1 MPINNPINNIQGNSA
16 VGKTPSPQTYGLK
29 SPQEAIDILSL
40 VTLVNSQGRRNNIVN
55 DQKAFAD
62 PNTKNQAVV
71 EFFKQAGLAPKELI
85 ALGAAIKRD
94 LRNGYLKLDQASSR
108 IEIPAEA
115 LTGKYLPLARRMTNP
130 NAEMTHTEQRKP
142 LNVAEAKAP
151 EVNPKMLGNIGGP
164 APIDTESYTP
174 AYLQLASNL
183 TILKMLV
190 KDPQVQRLVDQALA
204 ENNLLK
210 GASVN
215 A

>member
-1 MPINNPINNIQGNSA
+1 MAMEQIQGNNV
-16 VGKTPSPQTYGLK
+16 VGKTPGPQTYGLK

-40 VTLVNSQGRRNNIVN
+40 VTLVNAQGQRNNIVN

-62 PNTKNQAVV
+62 PNTKTQAVV
-71 EFFKQAGLAPKELI
+71 EFFKQTGLAPKELL

-108 IEIPAEA
+108 IEIAAEA

-142 LNVAEAKAP
+142 LKAMVGAKVPEIKAE
-151 EVNPKMLGNIGGP
+151 MLGNIGGP
-164 APIDTESYTP
+164 APIDAAAYTVP
-174 AYLQLASNL
+174 YQQLAGNL

>member
-1 MPINNPINNIQGNSA
+1 MPIQQTQGNSA
-16 VGKTPSPQTYGLK
+16 AGKTPTPQAYGLK

-40 VTLVNSQGRRNNIVN
+40 VTLVNSQGGRTNIVK

-62 PNTKNQAVV
+62 PNMKAQAVV
-71 EFFKQAGLAPKELI
+71 EFFKQAGLSPKELI

-94 LRNGYLKLDQASSR
+94 LRNGTLKLDQASSR
-108 IEIPAEA
+108 IEISSEA

-130 NAEMTHTEQRKP
+130 NAEMTHTEKRKP
-142 LNVAEAKAP
+142 LKAAEAKIP
-151 EVNPKMLGNIGGP
+151 EIKMLALGNIGGP
-164 APIDTESYTP
+164 APVDTESYTP
-174 AYLQLASNL
+174 AYQQLAGNL

-190 KDPQVQRLVDQALA
+190 KDPQVQRLVDRALA